1 MSLEQAEAAQFSIH
15 LESFLLSFTR
25 NAHIWR
31 MCLLWIGCEISC
43 TVRGRAKRRKKY
55 IKKIMKKS
63 QEEKSDFESG
73 RLERKKLHKTRNS
86 YSRDVNRELFAI
98 LM

>member
-1 MSLEQAEAAQFSIH
+1 
-15 LESFLLSFTR
+15 
-25 NAHIWR
+25 
-31 MCLLWIGCEISC
+31 
-43 TVRGRAKRRKKY
+43 
-55 IKKIMKKS
+55 MKKS